1 MHIFIVCKT
10 NVSML
15 GKIDPKNTALL
26 IVDPQNDFL
35 SEGGV
40 VWDLVGKG

>member
-1 MHIFIVCKT
+1 MTLDMKRTAIV
-10 NVSML
+10 
-15 GKIDPKNTALL
+15 

-40 VWDLVGKG
+40 VWDLVGQI